1 MNPGM
6 KKRRQKGRK
15 GERKEGRKDRRN
27 IIDE

>member
-6 KKRRQKGRK
+6 KKRRQEGRK
-15 GERKEGRKDRRN
+15 GERKEEREDRRN

>member
-6 KKRRQKGRK
+6 KKRRQEGRK
-15 GERKEGRKDRRN
+15 GERKEGRKDSRN

>member
-6 KKRRQKGRK
+6 KKRRQEGRK